1 VFLIPPN
8 LQGLENFESLK
19 VLSLSGVGLRSLEGL
34 SSAPTTLTKL
44 SMTDNQLNDSA
55 LKPLSNLTNL
65 QVLELG
71 GNRISKVEALKPL
84 KELPKLRSLDLE
96 ACPVA
101 TTPGLREKIFSML
114 PPSFT
119 SLNGED
125 IHGNPVDADAD
136 DDDDEE
142 EEEEEVEE
150 EEIEEEGDDDG
161 EEEGDG
167 DDNDGGNAGAGAG
180 AGDDDDDDEEEDD
193 DDGEEY
199 DEEEEEE
206 EEDDDEVSST
216 QRDGSFLF
224 SLLIP
229 HIYIQ
234 PY

>member
-8 LQGLENFESLK
+8 LQGLENFKSLK
-19 VLSLSGVGLRSLEGL
+19 VLSLAGVGLRSLEGL

-125 IHGNPVDADAD
+125 IHGNPVDAD
-136 DDDDEE
+136 DDDEE
-142 EEEEEVEE
+142 EEEEEDVEE
-150 EEIEEEGDDDG
+150 EEVEEEGDDDG
-161 EEEGDG
+161 EDGDD

-180 AGDDDDDDEEEDD
+180 AGDDDDEEEDDDDD

-206 EEDDDEVSST
+206 DDDEVSST
-216 QRDGSFLF
+216 QYDGFLF
-224 SLLIP
+224 FSFFALV
-229 HIYIQ
+229 YIQ